1 MPPVQTALDLYH
13 ILSESGTN
21 LRQPVG
27 LETQLL
33 KNSLGSEVGQSML
46 QLLQVTSSLAK
57 LLNLYPMMLTCD
69 RYMQNRD
76 RHEVNGC
83 LHLMKMQL
91 TITAVQCV
99 QTDRGVAT
107 FPKLLDPLHICVAAL
122 LCGLGSLLDSLYNS
136 SPADC
141 PMQAFAHSPV
151 YAFNT
156 CSSLQSRARQE
167 GVACDNKSAD
177 GQGNV
182 TAPRGSKALVIE
194 GPVCMLAD
202 RATEPAHGQSSG
214 LLRHGSVT
222 KQSQQQLLIPFNVT
236 LDVER
241 RLHVSPTTKSPHR
254 FLLPTGVVCSLG
266 LLTQL

>member
-57 LLNLYPMMLTCD
+57 LLNLYPMTLTCD
-69 RYMQNRD
+69 MYMQNRD
-76 RHEVNGC
+76 RHEVKGC

-99 QTDRGVAT
+99 QNDRGVAII
-107 FPKLLDPLHICVAAL
+107 FPNLLHPLHICVAAL
-122 LCGLGSLLDSLYNS
+122 LCRLGSLLDSLYNS

-141 PMQAFAHSPV
+141 PMLAFAHSPV

-167 GVACDNKSAD
+167 GVAWDNKSAD
-177 GQGNV
+177 VQGNV

-202 RATEPAHGQSSG
+202 RATEGPHGQSSG
-214 LLRHGSVT
+214 LMRHGSVT
-222 KQSQQQLLIPFNVT
+222 KQSQQQLFIPSNVT

-241 RLHVSPTTKSPHR
+241 RLHVSPTTS
-254 FLLPTGVVCSLG
+254 LPTDSSFPLVLCAAWCF
-266 LLTQL
+266 

>member
-1 MPPVQTALDLYH
+1 MA
-13 ILSESGTN
+13 I
-21 LRQPVG
+21 
-27 LETQLL
+27 
-33 KNSLGSEVGQSML
+33 
-46 QLLQVTSSLAK
+46 
-57 LLNLYPMMLTCD
+57 
-69 RYMQNRD
+69 
-76 RHEVNGC
+76 
-83 LHLMKMQL
+83 
-91 TITAVQCV
+91 
-99 QTDRGVAT
+99 T
-107 FPKLLDPLHICVAAL
+107 FPDLLDPLHICVAAL
-122 LCGLGSLLDSLYNS
+122 LCGLGSLLDSLYSS

-167 GVACDNKSAD
+167 GVAWDSKSAD
-177 GQGNV
+177 VQGNV

-222 KQSQQQLLIPFNVT
+222 KQSQQQLFIPSNVT

-241 RLHVSPTTKSPHR
+241 RLHVSSTTKSPHR

-266 LLTQL
+266 LLTLTVDLFQCISMTSNLLQSSYLHQYVTTVIPGLVVIDCMT